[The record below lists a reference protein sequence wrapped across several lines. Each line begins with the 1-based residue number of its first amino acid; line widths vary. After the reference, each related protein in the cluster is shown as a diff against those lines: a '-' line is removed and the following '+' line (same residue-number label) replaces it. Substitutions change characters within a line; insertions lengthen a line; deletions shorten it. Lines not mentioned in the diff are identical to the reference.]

1 MFIPTRLI
9 FFLIIFFFN
18 GTSYGSSEK
27 KLKLSK
33 ETINSFYNYISSLRG
48 KYDKFLVTED
58 GTGTFV
64 WACPQTLCFPA
75 SEKFYLKPCS
85 KLNDNKPCRIFAI
98 NRKIKLK
105 NSDKISIN
113 LRKFEAVDT
122 LSEVK
127 NKLIKLGFV
136 D

>member
-1 MFIPTRLI
+1 MLDIKDI
-9 FFLIIFFFN
+9 D
-18 GTSYGSSEK
+18 TSY
-27 KLKLSK
+27 
-33 ETINSFYNYISSLRG
+33 TIHSYQTR